1 MLGKYRILMIDRL
14 MHLMSFLCVFM
25 PEKGWYSLTIW
36 LSTAKMIGEMAKIK
50 KIFDDKLNVLNNITT
65 IYLNEKVYI
74 YHKLIYISQ
83 FKLYKII
90 N

>member
-1 MLGKYRILMIDRL
+1 
-14 MHLMSFLCVFM
+14 
-25 PEKGWYSLTIW
+25 
-36 LSTAKMIGEMAKIK
+36 MIGEMAKIK